1 MGKGPVETPQITV
14 AMPTYNGARYLAEAV
29 RSIRAQAAD
38 VAFDWVACD
47 DRSDDTTSEILRAEA
62 GDRLRVVVNSER
74 LGLARNWNECV
85 AQSRTP
91 LVAIFHQDDLMHSG
105 HLRAHLSAFEAEPG
119 VGLICSTTD
128 VIDEEGRPIPESVV
142 ERGGLGPSDRT
153 FGPGELLAELAVE
166 NPLRCSAVTIRR
178 QAHAEVGGF
187 DPSYRYVVDWDFWLR
202 VSTRYPATWLARPS
216 VAVRWHPA
224 SETHR
229 FKTGTADLEE
239 TSRLLEGLAQL
250 VDRGVPDRDRRRR
263 IDHRLAR
270 AFLNRSYEAL
280 RGGDPGLARRC
291 LSRAVYL
298 RPGILRTVARD
309 PRLAAMMATLAVA
322 PEIAGRIFSRTDRS

>member
-1 MGKGPVETPQITV
+1 VDTPQITV
-14 AMPTYNGARYLAEAV
+14 AIPTYNGARHLAEAV
-29 RSIRAQAAD
+29 RSIRAQAI

-47 DRSDDTTSEILRAEA
+47 DRSDDATPEILRAEA
-62 GDRLRVVVNSER
+62 GDRIRVVVNSER

-91 LVAIFHQDDLMHSG
+91 LVAIFHQDDVMHPG
-105 HLRAHLSAFEAEPG
+105 HLSAHLSAFEADPG
-119 VGLICSTTD
+119 AGLICSAAD
-128 VIDEEGRPIPESVV
+128 VIDEEGLPIPESVMG
-142 ERGGLGPSDRT
+142 RGGLGPSDRT

-202 VSTRYPATWLARPS
+202 VATRYPLTWLARPS
-216 VAVRWHPA
+216 VAVRWHSA

-229 FKTGTADLEE
+229 FKTGMADLQE
-239 TSRLLEGLAQL
+239 TSRLLLGLTHL
-250 VDRGVPDRDRRRR
+250 EDRGVPCRDRRRP
-263 IDHRLAR
+263 IDRRLAR
-270 AFLNRSYEAL
+270 AYLNRAYDAL
-280 RGGDPGLARRC
+280 RGGDPSLARRC
-291 LSRAVYL
+291 LAEAVSL
-298 RPGILRTVARD
+298 RPGILRVIALD

-322 PEIAGRIFSRTDRS
+322 PEIARRLFSRTGRDRPA